1 MDKARLEYEMK
12 KKKVSKE
19 KMCEELNI
27 SRSAFYRKC
36 NGISEFTLSEIQ
48 KITDLLDLDSPIDIF
63 FNPKV
68 S

>member
-12 KKKVSKE
+12 KKTVSAAD
-19 KMCEELNI
+19 MCEKLGI

-48 KITDLLDLDSPIDIF
+48 KIIDILDLETPMEIF
-63 FNPKV
+63 FPKKV